1 MSAVSS
7 RPMTV
12 GALVERDRGVNL
24 ACRCGHKTALLPDQ
38 LAKMAHPRTRLLDV
52 KRRFRCSMCGRS
64 GASDDIRMTTFA
76 LTPILATKTHHR
88 ARVEN

>member
-1 MSAVSS
+1 MSAISP

-12 GALVERDRGVNL
+12 GALVERGRGVNL

-38 LAKMAHPRTRLLDV
+38 LAKMAHPETRLLDF

-64 GASDDIRMTTFA
+64 GTSNEIRMTTFVLTTA
-76 LTPILATKTHHR
+76 LGAR
-88 ARVEN
+88 AGKPTRVPY

>member
-52 KRRFRCSMCGRS
+52 KRRLRCSMCGRS
-64 GASDDIRMTTFA
+64 GASGDIRMTTFA
-76 LTPILATKTHHR
+76 MEPILATKPHSR